1 MHPSGEQ
8 AIARARI
15 SWANVNF
22 ISSFPMRVRS
32 GATADRGAH
41 LPSHPAH
48 RTSLRLRRPSPPPSP
63 RPSIATAVEASVHRR
78 RAPPPPSPAS
88 PPATQPDCP
97 RTACF
102 YLWTA
107 TTSTST
113 IAARPTLPTTHTS
126 PPLHRHAYH
135 RLHRHHHDRRR
146 PLYAALPPV
155 SPIPSPPSPS
165 PLKSPPALTCG
176 ACWGWPRK
184 CECTFACA
192 CPPNLRTHG
201 NRPACAC
208 APLPGPRSA
217 QHSPLTTF
225 RLVSWQVSM

>member
-63 RPSIATAVEASVHRR
+63 RPSITTAVEASVHRR

-97 RTACF
+97 RDVVRLPRTACF

-113 IAARPTLPTTHTS
+113 IAARPTLPPPTLRRRSTATLTTASIATIMIAAGRS
-126 PPLHRHAYH
+126 TPLYRPCRQLLHRHRH
-135 RLHRHHHDRRR
+135 LRL
-146 PLYAALPPV
+146 
-155 SPIPSPPSPS
+155 
-165 PLKSPPALTCG
+165 
-176 ACWGWPRK
+176 
-184 CECTFACA
+184 
-192 CPPNLRTHG
+192 NLR
-201 NRPACAC
+201 P
-208 APLPGPRSA
+208 P
-217 QHSPLTTF
+217 
-225 RLVSWQVSM
+225 

>member
-1 MHPSGEQ
+1 MRTFPHIQPTALASASAGHHRHLRRDQALLPPSRPPSSPPR
-8 AIARARI
+8 AAPSVTSIAA
-15 SWANVNF
+15 SHTT
-22 ISSFPMRVRS
+22 
-32 GATADRGAH
+32 G
-41 LPSHPAH
+41 LPSYRLLLPLDRHHLHLHHCSQAH
-48 RTSLRLRRPSPPPSP
+48 
-63 RPSIATAVEASVHRR
+63 AS
-78 RAPPPPSPAS
+78 
-88 PPATQPDCP
+88 
-97 RTACF
+97 
-102 YLWTA
+102 
-107 TTSTST
+107 
-113 IAARPTLPTTHTS
+113 TTHTS

-217 QHSPLTTF
+217 HHSPLTTF

>member
-32 GATADRGAH
+32 CATADRGAH

-113 IAARPTLPTTHTS
+113 IAARPTLP
-126 PPLHRHAYH
+126 PPTL
-135 RLHRHHHDRRR
+135 RRR
-146 PLYAALPPV
+146 STATLTTASIATIMIAAGRSTPLYRPCRQFLH
-155 SPIPSPPSPS
+155 
-165 PLKSPPALTCG
+165 PAI
-176 ACWGWPRK
+176 AI
-184 CECTFACA
+184 
-192 CPPNLRTHG
+192 
-201 NRPACAC
+201 
-208 APLPGPRSA
+208 SA
-217 QHSPLTTF
+217 
-225 RLVSWQVSM
+225 